1 MEWTPGSARLI
12 IFRGDGSVFANVG
25 GGAGTYNPRRHVLQI
40 GNPNA
45 GDHATYVGMRVR
57 NVKIGR
63 N

>member
-1 MEWTPGSARLI
+1 
-12 IFRGDGSVFANVG
+12 VFANVG

-45 GDHATYVGMRVR
+45 GDHSTYVGMRVR